1 VVRHRGVTA
10 ASRKMSYGIQQPA
23 ISGQISQLEKRL
35 GTRLFHRRPFGLTS
49 SGARLFHEIEPFFA
63 GLAELP
69 NYVRGN
75 PSSRLRLAAPGI
87 ILRDYLPK
95 IFEGYKRRHRE
106 FRLGLHDANQAM
118 AEELLK
124 KREVDLAITELEGK
138 PASPIQSCTLV
149 RLPLVLVV
157 TKRSTFRSIEDL
169 FREGKP
175 SQSLISLPHDEVIA
189 KHFHSGLKKMKLAW
203 ATSIEVT
210 SLELIELYTALGF
223 GIGLSLEIPNRRLT
237 KGLRVVPLRNFP
249 SLTVAALWIGD
260 LSDLAATFLGDIK
273 KLASGLAR

>member
-1 VVRHRGVTA
+1 
-10 ASRKMSYGIQQPA
+10 MSYSIQQPA

-69 NYVRGN
+69 NRVRGN

-106 FRLGLHDANQAM
+106 FRLGLYDANQAI

-124 KREVDLAITELEGK
+124 KREIDLAITELEGK
-138 PASPIQSCTLV
+138 PASPIQSCTLA
-149 RLPLVLVV
+149 RLALVLVV
-157 TKRSTFRSIEDL
+157 PKRSTFRSLQDL
-169 FREGKP
+169 FQQGKP
-175 SQSLISLPHDEVIA
+175 SQSLISLPHDEVIT
-189 KHFHSGLKKMKLAW
+189 KHFHAGLKKMKLAW
-203 ATSIEVT
+203 PPSIEVT
-210 SLELIELYTALGF
+210 SLELIELYAALGF
-223 GIGLSLEIPNRRLT
+223 GIGLSLGLPNRRLR

-249 SLTVAALWIGD
+249 PLAVAALWIGD
-260 LSDLAATFLGDIK
+260 LSDLVATFLGDIK
-273 KLASGLAR
+273 NLASQLVR